1 MSPRLPQIPQIL
13 KNTSE
18 RWRKWRHELDRRR
31 AVLDKGEMWEE
42 EEERPLSGD
51 TPVTMEISLLSVF
64 KATLVVVG
72 VIILSE
78 IFVELMDILIMFLV
92 ALFLAAAFSPGVNRI
107 HSWGVPRALAIIFLF
122 AAVLGFI
129 VFLAGTLIPVIARQL
144 VEIAQS
150 IEVWFTH
157 LATNQDQDTFF
168 SRTLGTMIANVL
180 EQANP
185 DKLLEAFNRNVEMI
199 AGQLTD
205 FAGKGAQIVLSTV
218 GAIFTIVLVTLLTFF
233 IVLDRK
239 NLNVFFHSLFPAR
252 HQKYLTQKMDMVQ
265 NKIGQWVQGQ
275 ITLFFIVGAFTYV
288 VFSIVGI
295 DYALTLAMLYGLA
308 EFVPYVGPIG
318 AFLISAPI
326 AFNES
331 LFTGLSLIVF
341 HLVYQFLEGNILVPM
356 IMRQAVGLPPVV
368 TILAL
373 IVGASFPEVINPV
386 MGMILAVPTATIIS
400 IFVRDFTERNAADLP
415 DTPPK
420 E

>member
-1 MSPRLPQIPQIL
+1 
-13 KNTSE
+13 
-18 RWRKWRHELDRRR
+18 
-31 AVLDKGEMWEE
+31 
-42 EEERPLSGD
+42 
-51 TPVTMEISLLSVF
+51 VF

-72 VIILSE
+72 VILLSE

-107 HSWGVPRALAIIFLF
+107 HSWGVPRALAIIILF
-122 AAVLGFI
+122 ASVLGFI

-144 VEIAQS
+144 VDIAQS
-150 IEVWFTH
+150 IEFWFTH
-157 LATNQDQDTFF
+157 LANNQNGDTFF

-218 GAIFTIVLVTLLTFF
+218 GAIFNIVLVTLLTFF

-275 ITLFFIVGAFTYV
+275 ITLFFIVGAFTYL
-288 VFSIVGI
+288 VFSVVGI

-331 LFTGLSLIVF
+331 LFTGLSLIIF

-373 IVGASFPEVINPV
+373 IVGASFPDVINPV

-400 IFVRDFTERNAADLP
+400 IFVRDFTERNTADTADIEAAA
-415 DTPPK
+415 PPEK
-420 E
+420 TGG